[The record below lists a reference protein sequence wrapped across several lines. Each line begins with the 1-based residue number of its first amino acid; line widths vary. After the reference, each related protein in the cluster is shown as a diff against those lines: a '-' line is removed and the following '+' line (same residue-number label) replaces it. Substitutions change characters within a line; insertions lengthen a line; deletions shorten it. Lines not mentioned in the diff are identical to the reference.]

1 MRLLNHNQI
10 NDVWDSFGFAGANG
24 NIQYIKILQNHFG
37 HLTSDIILGCTQFH
51 KNGILSQILK
61 ENPSFAKF
69 GLINSIKYEN
79 IEAISQFIPFT
90 LENELTIDV
99 NITDYY
105 KKTPLHY
112 ASRAK
117 LLPIVLIHKGADIN
131 AEDELKNTPLHEAA
145 KSDSLEIAQLFLDN
159 KVNIEHENKSRKT
172 PLLQTAQFNSKKV
185 CQLLL

>member
-1 MRLLNHNQI
+1 MMSKFFHFQK
-10 NDVWDSFGFAGANG
+10 WC
-24 NIQYIKILQNHFG
+24 QNF
-37 HLTSDIILGCTQFH
+37 S
-51 KNGILSQILK
+51 NV
-61 ENPSFAKF
+61 
-69 GLINSIKYEN
+69 NSIKYEN
-79 IEAISQFIPFT
+79 IEAIKLL
-90 LENELTIDV
+90 LENSDIIKSESNLEIDV
-99 NITDYY
+99 NITDLY

-117 LLPIVLIHKGADIN
+117 LLPIVKELIHKGADIN

-185 CQLLL
+185 CQLLLKECQKKIETLYHI